1 MKITL
6 QEILDKLREI
16 ESSVGNAYHTT
27 PEYQANSDGL
37 YYMNEAETLVKEL
50 VTEVDKLN
58 KQGDTILWVK

>member
-37 YYMNEAETLVKEL
+37 YYMDEADTLVKEL

-58 KQGDTILWVK
+58 KQGHTIL

>member
-37 YYMNEAETLVKEL
+37 YYMDEAQNLVQEL
-50 VTEVDKLN
+50 LTEVEKIN
-58 KQGDTILWVK
+58 KRGHTIL

>member
-37 YYMNEAETLVKEL
+37 YYMDEAQNLVQEL
-50 VTEVDKLN
+50 LIEVEKIN
-58 KQGDTILWVK
+58 KRGHTIL

>member
-58 KQGDTILWVK
+58 KQGDTIL

>member
-37 YYMNEAETLVKEL
+37 YYMDEAQNLVQDL
-50 VTEVDKLN
+50 LIEVEKIN
-58 KQGDTILWVK
+58 KRGHTIL

>member
-6 QEILDKLREI
+6 QEILDKLRDI
-16 ESSVGNAYHTT
+16 EGSISNAYHTT
-27 PEYQANSDGL
+27 PEYKTNSDGL

-58 KQGDTILWVK
+58 KQGHTIL